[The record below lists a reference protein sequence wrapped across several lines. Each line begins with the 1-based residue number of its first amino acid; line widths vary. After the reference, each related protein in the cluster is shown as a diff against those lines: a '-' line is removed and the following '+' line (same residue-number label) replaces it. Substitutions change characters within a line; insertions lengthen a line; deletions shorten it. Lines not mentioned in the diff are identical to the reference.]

1 MNNARMWLVLKPT
14 VGMPI
19 FFIVMVIA
27 SLSIHFSVLT
37 NTTWFAAFL
46 QGGKPAAMS
55 AAPVSPESTVVASR

>member
-14 VGMPI
+14 VGIPI

-46 QGGKPAAMS
+46 QGGKPAAVA
-55 AAPVSPESTVVASR
+55 AAPASPESTVVASR

>member
-1 MNNARMWLVLKPT
+1 MWLVLKPT

-46 QGGKPAAMS
+46 QGGKPAAMA